1 MRFVQH
7 SKIAGVSLKTR
18 YLPDTGFVQ
27 HWHDNT
33 HNKTEKMED
42 TLLAVT
48 NLMTVMNIAPDKN
61 RQGGHRPGWCQ
72 AWG

>member
-1 MRFVQH
+1 MRYWRN
-7 SKIAGVSLKTR
+7 IAHMNAYNSAHKNAHKKKR
-18 YLPDTGFVQ
+18 
-27 HWHDNT
+27 
-33 HNKTEKMED
+33 KMED